1 MLTLVHWFPFHPA
14 STEFSGFVHFNSLKL
29 DTNQFH
35 IQVLLLVA
43 KVDCDLSIP
52 IPTLKVQGHVE
63 YVDVE
68 IYARCATKRA
78 TLKIEFNIFN
88 KGIVALCRV
97 MQGVWHTG
105 IVVYGKE
112 GLGQSKPAYMLAM

>member
-1 MLTLVHWFPFHPA
+1 MP
-14 STEFSGFVHFNSLKL
+14 
-29 DTNQFH
+29 
-35 IQVLLLVA
+35 LLVA

-52 IPTLKVQGHVE
+52 IPTLNVQGHVE

-68 IYARCATKRA
+68 LYARCATKGA

-112 GLGQSKPAYMLAM
+112 GLGQSKAVYMLAM